1 VDSGVSAGAAIPG
14 HRPPYR
20 IGEVAELAGVS
31 TRTLRYYE
39 EIGLLEPA
47 GHSPGGSRRYD
58 EASLSRL
65 QRIRELRYMLGFDLE
80 QIGEV
85 LRAEDRLEQLRTE
98 FRSGKARSREAALI
112 LEAIEINRRVRAQ
125 LREKLVALQEFVN
138 ELDAAA
144 SRYQAAAA
152 ERGIETDGLATSPT

>member
-1 VDSGVSAGAAIPG
+1 MDSGMTAASPRVG
-14 HRPPYR
+14 YR

-31 TRTLRYYE
+31 TRTVRYYE

-58 EASLSRL
+58 ERSLARL
-65 QRIRELRYMLGFDLE
+65 QRIRELRYMLGLDLE

-85 LRAEDRLEQLRTE
+85 LRSEDRLEQLRTE
-98 FRSGKARSREAALI
+98 FRSGKAKSREAALI
-112 LEAIEINRRVRAQ
+112 LEAIEINRRVREQ
-125 LREKLVALQEFVN
+125 LREKLVALQEFVH

-152 ERGIETDGLATSPT
+152 ERGIEIDDLAPTTS